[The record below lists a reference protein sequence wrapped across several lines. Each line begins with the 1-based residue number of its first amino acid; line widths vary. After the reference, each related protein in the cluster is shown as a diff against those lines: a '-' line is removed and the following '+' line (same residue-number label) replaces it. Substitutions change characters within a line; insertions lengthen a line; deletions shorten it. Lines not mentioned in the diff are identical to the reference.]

1 MDVSPERKAKV
12 EMLDQMSE
20 FDPINDYDSN
30 YGRVLGVKV
39 PLPSPTL
46 GGGRGL
52 LQPFMSS
59 RRAFWRVAMV
69 SDGVQGY
76 PT

>member
-52 LQPFMSS
+52 LQPLHVVSPCLLA
-59 RRAFWRVAMV
+59 R
-69 SDGVQGY
+69 SDGV
-76 PT
+76 